1 MNKIFKF
8 IFLFAALLSVGISQ
22 SKVGTSAAPF
32 LGMPIGARAIGL
44 GSAYVG
50 TGNDALNLYYN
61 PGAISYSGISQAAIS
76 HTNWLVNTKFDW
88 VGVVVNI
95 DEVNAIGVSI
105 TQLDYG
111 EDIVTTDAMQNGT
124 GETWNAS
131 DMAIGLSYSRNLTD
145 RFSIGGT
152 AKYIQQK
159 IWNSSASSVALDVG
173 LLYNTGYYG
182 LKIGMSI
189 SNFGGDMRMDGK
201 DLYRQIDLDPS
212 SSGINKTIVSS
223 LKTEGWPLP
232 LLYRAGIS
240 MDAVKSDELRVTI
253 AADALRPSDN
263 AESLN
268 VGAELAWKEIFF
280 IRGGKRQMFYQ
291 NGIENYSLGGGIRW
305 ELTAVNAISINDS
318 YQDFRVF
325 GGIQSFEMGIT
336 F

>member
-1 MNKIFKF
+1 MIS
-8 IFLFAALLSVGISQ
+8 ISYSQ
-22 SKVGTSAAPF
+22 SKVGTSSAPF
-32 LGMPIGARAIGL
+32 LGMPIGARALAL

-61 PGAISYSGISQAAIS
+61 PGAVSYSGISEVAIS
-76 HTNWLVNTKFDW
+76 HTNWLVGTKFDW
-88 VGVVVNI
+88 VGVVLNM
-95 DEVNAIGVSI
+95 DGVNAIGVSI
-105 TQLDYG
+105 TQLNYG
-111 EDIVTTDAMQNGT
+111 EDIVTTDLQQNGT
-124 GETWNAS
+124 GETWTAS
-131 DMAIGLSYSRNLTD
+131 DLAIGLSYARNLTD

-173 LLYNTGYYG
+173 LLYNTGFYG

-223 LKTEGWPLP
+223 LKTENWPLP
-232 LLYRAGIS
+232 LLYRAGVS
-240 MDAVKSDELRVTI
+240 MEAIKSDDLRLTV

-263 AESLN
+263 EESLN
-268 VGAELAWKEIFF
+268 VGAELAWKEMFF
-280 IRGGKRQMFYQ
+280 IRSGKRQLFYKE
-291 NGIENYSLGGGIRW
+291 GIENYSLGGGIRW
-305 ELTAVNAISINDS
+305 ELTAVNALSINYS
-318 YQDFRVF
+318 YQDLNVF
-325 GGIQSFEMGIT
+325 GGIQSLEMGIT